1 MLEQKN
7 KEVREAIRNS
17 GLKFWEVAEML
28 GIADATFSRKL
39 RTEMPITEKNKILSL
54 LGDLDN
60 VNDLGERLQIEKL
73 KDIIKEKNS
82 ELIKFK
88 NLYENQKRENEKLKK
103 QVVSARNIIY
113 DYQEKN
119 IY

>member
-17 GLKFWEVAEML
+17 GLKFWEVAEIL
-28 GIADATFSRKL
+28 GVGDATFSRKL
-39 RTEMPITEKNKILSL
+39 RKEMSTTEKNKILNI
-54 LGDLDN
+54 LGDLDDA
-60 VNDLGERLQIEKL
+60 NDLGEQLQIEKL
-73 KDIIKEKNS
+73 KNIVKEKNS

-88 NLYENQKRENEKLKK
+88 NLYENLKEENEKLKR
-103 QVVSARNIIY
+103 QLSHARNIIY
-113 DYQEKN
+113 TYQERN